1 MFLIFKNITKAINKK
16 PLLQKVARGFL
27 VLVILI
33 FVWWIFGLE
42 FKDQT
47 VIKIKNNTHLSSWEK
62 AKIFFYKPFY
72 NKASVIPVKTGI
84 QKNITINN
92 INLKDLLLAYEN
104 LTKNSFVSILGLDS
118 LTNNFSKEQEEGILE
133 ILNGQASVVINTKDG
148 NYYGKIKLA
157 NTKNIETKLNNFEKA
172 ITRSL
177 AILSPES
184 KKVILPDSTY
194 IYELVMNQEKFS
206 FEDKEIDNKNARY
219 IKEDSFNFEFIY
231 YIEDDTIFFSNLFD
245 ELIQEDNNKE
255 ESFVTIPMK
264 FLDNFDFVQEILGE
278 NKEKYNIVVLTENK
292 KLKETVLIFR

>member
-264 FLDNFDFVQEILGE
+264 FLDN
-278 NKEKYNIVVLTENK
+278 VVLATFVNMINCK
-292 KLKETVLIFR
+292 